1 MNMRKIYLVSAAMLM
16 TAAVSFGQNF
26 NPTVEVTNT
35 YQGNASEV
43 HKPLLGMNVPDSLL
57 RFDLDFDY
65 EVFEKPYQG
74 AYSFKPYMLNMRP
87 AKDAWRG
94 RKLYLKAG
102 AGYTLH
108 PRFEFV
114 FSPEQSGPFQ
124 MSVYASHKSYFGNY
138 HEIKPELK
146 DDLYRLEKSG
156 NGFKGYDA
164 LTSAGFDG
172 RYNWDRAIL
181 SFGLGYYGVAA
192 KDSRMSRC
200 LNAFDFKARVRS
212 NNDAESYFYYDV
224 AMKGRIASDKMDLD
238 KIPVRMYSGGLSGKW
253 NILSPDRQG
262 ESWFVLD
269 GLAGTV
275 LDSRRSILVG
285 FEGETASYGR
295 FYDGNIGRVALVP
308 SYRFKSGRWNL
319 NLGVKLEFMFR
330 NDADTLSFGKMGGG
344 KGQIVYPD
352 AHISFAVGGNVAL
365 YADATGGSRLNTYS
379 SQISEN
385 HHLNP
390 SFLVAPVYEL
400 ITPLVDNTVEKVN
413 ARIGVRGSAASS
425 FQFDVNGGV
434 GLYGNA
440 LMESG
445 LFTAGGDLVPA
456 LAYSDYNLI
465 YANALVGLRTGR
477 VKIDADFRYRGVSFP
492 DNDALNLGFTL
503 PKYSGGVRASYD
515 ISSRLYAGINVEAA
529 SWREGKC
536 RKASFAGLGGD
547 EDDLTPVSQV
557 TVSEEIV
564 KVRVPGY
571 VDLGVNCGY
580 KFNRKLEFWL
590 ESGNLLCQT
599 IQRNPLYAE
608 KGLWVTAGVSLNL

>member
-94 RKLYLKAG
+94 RQLYLKAG

-108 PRFEFV
+108 PQFEFV
-114 FSPEQSGPFQ
+114 YSPEQSGPFQ

-138 HEIKPELK
+138 HEIKPELQ
-146 DDLYRLEKSG
+146 DGLYRMKKSG
-156 NGFKGYDA
+156 GKFGGYDA

-172 RYNWDRAIL
+172 RYNWDRTIL
-181 SFGLGYYGVAA
+181 SFGIGYYGLTA
-192 KDSRMSRC
+192 KDSVMSRSY
-200 LNAFDFKARVRS
+200 NAFDFNARVRS
-212 NNDAESYFYYDV
+212 NNDSESYFLYDIGLRGRV
-224 AMKGRIASDKMDLD
+224 ANDGLDYKSFSFPDGVTVDKQNENWVL
-238 KIPVRMYSGGLSGKW
+238 
-253 NILSPDRQG
+253 
-262 ESWFVLD
+262 LD
-269 GLAGTV
+269 GLVGPV
-275 LDSRRSILVG
+275 VNNSRSILVG
-285 FEGETASYGR
+285 FEAESASYSR
-295 FYDGNIGRVALVP
+295 FYDGNIGRVALIP

-352 AHISFAVGGNVAL
+352 AHISFAAGGNMAL

-529 SWREGKC
+529 SWRDGKC
-536 RKASFAGLGGD
+536 ASVAS
-547 EDDLTPVSQV
+547 EDILD
-557 TVSEEIV
+557 
-564 KVRVPGY
+564 VRVPGY

-590 ESGNLLCQT
+590 ESGNLLCQA
-599 IQRNPLYAE
+599 IQRNPFYAE
-608 KGLWVTAGVSLNL
+608 KGPWVTAGVSLNL

>member
-114 FSPEQSGPFQ
+114 YSPEQSGPFQ

-138 HEIKPELK
+138 HEIKPELQ
-146 DDLYRLEKSG
+146 DGLYRMKKSG
-156 NGFKGYDA
+156 GKFGGYDA

-172 RYNWDRAIL
+172 RYNWDRTIL
-181 SFGLGYYGVAA
+181 SFGIGYYGLAA
-192 KDSRMSRC
+192 KDSVMSRSY
-200 LNAFDFKARVRS
+200 NAFDFNARVRS
-212 NNDAESYFYYDV
+212 NNDSESYFLYDIELRGRV
-224 AMKGRIASDKMDLD
+224 ANDGLDYKSFSFPDGVTVDKQNENWVL
-238 KIPVRMYSGGLSGKW
+238 
-253 NILSPDRQG
+253 
-262 ESWFVLD
+262 LD
-269 GLAGTV
+269 GLVGPV
-275 LDSRRSILVG
+275 VNNSRSILVG
-285 FEGETASYGR
+285 FEAESASYSR
-295 FYDGNIGRVALVP
+295 FYDGNIGRVALIP

-529 SWREGKC
+529 SWRDGKC
-536 RKASFAGLGGD
+536 ASVAS
-547 EDDLTPVSQV
+547 EDILD
-557 TVSEEIV
+557 
-564 KVRVPGY
+564 VRVPGY

-580 KFNRKLEFWL
+580 KFNRKWTLWL

-599 IQRNPLYAE
+599 IQRTPFYAE
-608 KGLWVTAGVSLNL
+608 KGPWVTAGISLNL

>member
-94 RKLYLKAG
+94 RQLYLKAG

-138 HEIKPELK
+138 HEIKPELQ
-146 DDLYRLEKSG
+146 DGLYRMKKSG
-156 NGFKGYDA
+156 GKFGGYDA

-172 RYNWDRAIL
+172 RYNWDRTIL
-181 SFGLGYYGVAA
+181 SFGIGYYGLAA
-192 KDSRMSRC
+192 KDSVMSRSY
-200 LNAFDFKARVRS
+200 NAFDFNARVRS
-212 NNDAESYFYYDV
+212 NNDSESYFLYDIGLRGRV
-224 AMKGRIASDKMDLD
+224 ANDGLDYKSFSFPDGVTVDKQNENWVL
-238 KIPVRMYSGGLSGKW
+238 
-253 NILSPDRQG
+253 
-262 ESWFVLD
+262 LD
-269 GLAGTV
+269 GLVGPV
-275 LDSRRSILVG
+275 VNNSRSILVG
-285 FEGETASYGR
+285 FEAESASYSR
-295 FYDGNIGRVALVP
+295 FYDGNIGRVALIP

-352 AHISFAVGGNVAL
+352 AHISFAAGGNVAL

-529 SWREGKC
+529 SWRDGKC
-536 RKASFAGLGGD
+536 ASVAS
-547 EDDLTPVSQV
+547 EDILD
-557 TVSEEIV
+557 
-564 KVRVPGY
+564 VRVPGY

-580 KFNRKLEFWL
+580 KFNRKWTLWL

-599 IQRNPLYAE
+599 IQRTPFYAE
-608 KGLWVTAGVSLNL
+608 KGPWVTAGISLNL

>member
-1 MNMRKIYLVSAAMLM
+1 MNMKKAYFVSAALLM
-16 TAAVSFGQNF
+16 SAAVSFGQNF

-35 YQGNASEV
+35 YQGSPSEV

-94 RKLYLKAG
+94 RQLYLKAG

-108 PRFEFV
+108 PQFEFV

-138 HEIKPELK
+138 HEIKPELQ
-146 DDLYRLEKSG
+146 DGLYRMKKSG
-156 NGFKGYDA
+156 GKFGGYDA

-172 RYNWDRAIL
+172 RYNWDRTIL
-181 SFGLGYYGVAA
+181 SFGIGYYGLAA
-192 KDSRMSRC
+192 KDSVMSRSY
-200 LNAFDFKARVRS
+200 NAFDFNARVRS
-212 NNDAESYFYYDV
+212 NNDSESYFLYDIELRGRV
-224 AMKGRIASDKMDLD
+224 ANDGLDYKSFSFPEGVSVDKQNENWVL
-238 KIPVRMYSGGLSGKW
+238 
-253 NILSPDRQG
+253 
-262 ESWFVLD
+262 LD
-269 GLAGTV
+269 GLVGPV
-275 LDSRRSILVG
+275 VNNSRSILVG
-285 FEGETASYGR
+285 FEAESASYSR
-295 FYDGNIGRVALVP
+295 FYDGNVGRVALIP

-352 AHISFAVGGNVAL
+352 AHISFAAGGNVAL

-529 SWREGKC
+529 SWRDGKC
-536 RKASFAGLGGD
+536 ASVAS
-547 EDDLTPVSQV
+547 EDILD
-557 TVSEEIV
+557 
-564 KVRVPGY
+564 VRVPGY

-590 ESGNLLCQT
+590 ESGNLLCQA
-599 IQRNPLYAE
+599 IQRNPFYAE
-608 KGLWVTAGVSLNL
+608 KGPWVTAGVSLNL

>member
-94 RKLYLKAG
+94 RQLYLKAG

-108 PRFEFV
+108 PQFEFV
-114 FSPEQSGPFQ
+114 YSPEQSGPFQ

-138 HEIKPELK
+138 HEIKPELQ
-146 DDLYRLEKSG
+146 DGLYRMKKSG
-156 NGFKGYDA
+156 GKFGGYDA

-172 RYNWDRAIL
+172 RYNWDRTIL
-181 SFGLGYYGVAA
+181 SFGIGYYGLTA
-192 KDSRMSRC
+192 KDSVMSRSY
-200 LNAFDFKARVRS
+200 NAFDFNARVRS
-212 NNDAESYFYYDV
+212 NNDSESYFLYDIGLRGRV
-224 AMKGRIASDKMDLD
+224 ANDGLDYKSFSFPDGVTVDKQNENWVL
-238 KIPVRMYSGGLSGKW
+238 
-253 NILSPDRQG
+253 
-262 ESWFVLD
+262 LD
-269 GLAGTV
+269 GLVGPV
-275 LDSRRSILVG
+275 VNNSRSILVG
-285 FEGETASYGR
+285 FEAESASYSR
-295 FYDGNIGRVALVP
+295 FYDGNIGRVALIP

-352 AHISFAVGGNVAL
+352 AHISFAAGGNVAL

-529 SWREGKC
+529 SWRDGKC
-536 RKASFAGLGGD
+536 ASVAS
-547 EDDLTPVSQV
+547 EDILD
-557 TVSEEIV
+557 
-564 KVRVPGY
+564 VRVPGY

-590 ESGNLLCQT
+590 ESGNLLCQA
-599 IQRNPLYAE
+599 IQRNPFYAE
-608 KGLWVTAGVSLNL
+608 KGPWVTAGVSLNL

>member
-57 RFDLDFDY
+57 RFELDFDY

-94 RKLYLKAG
+94 RQLYLKAG

-108 PRFEFV
+108 PQFEFV

-146 DDLYRLEKSG
+146 DDLYRLEESG

-181 SFGLGYYGVAA
+181 SFGLGYYGLAA
-192 KDSRMSRC
+192 KDSVMSRSY
-200 LNAFDFKARVRS
+200 NAFDFNARVRS
-212 NNDAESYFYYDV
+212 NNDSESYFLYDV
-224 AMKGRIASDKMDLD
+224 ALRGRVANDNLDLKPMMLKLPGD
-238 KIPVRMYSGGLSGKW
+238 LWKEVTA
-253 NILSPDRQG
+253 DRQG

-275 LDSRRSILVG
+275 LGSRQSILVG

-295 FYDGNIGRVALVP
+295 FYDGNIGRVAIVP
-308 SYRFKSGRWNL
+308 SYRVKSGRWDL
-319 NLGVKLEFMFR
+319 NLGLKFESVFR
-330 NDADTLSFGKMGGG
+330 NDASDTLCFRKMTGG
-344 KGQIVYPD
+344 KGQFVYPD
-352 AHISFAVGGNVAL
+352 VHIGFAAGGRVRI

-379 SQISEN
+379 SQIAGTHHYNPLFLTPADHGLMTSMIDNSVEN
-385 HHLNP
+385 L
-390 SFLVAPVYEL
+390 
-400 ITPLVDNTVEKVN
+400 N
-413 ARIGVRGSAASS
+413 ARIGVKGTVSS
-425 FQFDVNGGV
+425 LFRFDVNGGV
-434 GLYGNA
+434 GIYENL

-445 LFTAGGDLVPA
+445 RFMESSFFANA
-456 LAYSDYNLI
+456 SYSDANLI
-465 YANALVGLRTGR
+465 FANVSLGYQSERLDVE
-477 VKIDADFRYRGVSFP
+477 ADLRYRSLSFP
-492 DNDALNLGFTL
+492 DKDADNLGFAL
-503 PKYSGGVRASYD
+503 PNYSGDLRMKYN
-515 ISSRLYAGINVEAA
+515 INSRLYAGVSVSAS
-529 SWREGKC
+529 SWREGRCGRLAFKEHPDLVED
-536 RKASFAGLGGD
+536 SFEYAFV
-547 EDDLTPVSQV
+547 E
-557 TVSEEIV
+557 
-564 KVRVPGY
+564 KVEARIPGY
-571 VDLGVNCGY
+571 VDFGLNCGY
-580 KFNRKLEFWL
+580 KFNRKWTLWL

-599 IQRNPLYAE
+599 IQRTPFYAE
-608 KGLWVTAGVSLNL
+608 KGPWVTAGISLNL

>member
-43 HKPLLGMNVPDSLL
+43 RKPLLGMNVPDSLL

-94 RKLYLKAG
+94 RQLYLKAG

-138 HEIKPELK
+138 HEIKPELQ
-146 DDLYRLEKSG
+146 DGLYRMKKSG
-156 NGFKGYDA
+156 GKFGGYDA

-172 RYNWDRAIL
+172 RYNWDRTIL
-181 SFGLGYYGVAA
+181 SFGIGYYGLAA
-192 KDSRMSRC
+192 KDSVMSRSY
-200 LNAFDFKARVRS
+200 NAFDFNARVRS
-212 NNDAESYFYYDV
+212 NNDSESYFLYDIGLRGRV
-224 AMKGRIASDKMDLD
+224 ANDGLDYKSFSFPDGVTVDKQNENWVL
-238 KIPVRMYSGGLSGKW
+238 
-253 NILSPDRQG
+253 
-262 ESWFVLD
+262 LD
-269 GLAGTV
+269 GLVGPV
-275 LDSRRSILVG
+275 VNNSRSILVG
-285 FEGETASYGR
+285 FEAESASYSR
-295 FYDGNIGRVALVP
+295 FYDGNIGRVALIP

-529 SWREGKC
+529 SWRDGKC
-536 RKASFAGLGGD
+536 ASVAS
-547 EDDLTPVSQV
+547 EDILD
-557 TVSEEIV
+557 
-564 KVRVPGY
+564 VRVPGY

-580 KFNRKLEFWL
+580 KFNRKWTLWL

-599 IQRNPLYAE
+599 IQRTPFYAE
-608 KGLWVTAGVSLNL
+608 KGPWFTAGISLNL

>member
-1 MNMRKIYLVSAAMLM
+1 MRKIYLVSAAMLM

-94 RKLYLKAG
+94 HQLYLKAG

-138 HEIKPELK
+138 HEIKPELQ
-146 DDLYRLEKSG
+146 DGLYRMKKSG
-156 NGFKGYDA
+156 GKFGGYDA

-172 RYNWDRAIL
+172 RYNWDRTIL
-181 SFGLGYYGVAA
+181 SFGIGYYGLTA
-192 KDSRMSRC
+192 KDSVMSRSY
-200 LNAFDFKARVRS
+200 NAFDFNARVRS
-212 NNDAESYFYYDV
+212 NNDSESYFLYDIGLRGRV
-224 AMKGRIASDKMDLD
+224 ANDGLDYKSFSFPDGVTVDKQNENWVL
-238 KIPVRMYSGGLSGKW
+238 
-253 NILSPDRQG
+253 
-262 ESWFVLD
+262 LD
-269 GLAGTV
+269 GLVGPV
-275 LDSRRSILVG
+275 VNNSRSILVG
-285 FEGETASYGR
+285 FEAESASYSR
-295 FYDGNIGRVALVP
+295 FYDGNIGRVALIP

-352 AHISFAVGGNVAL
+352 AHISFAAGGNVAL

-529 SWREGKC
+529 SWRDGKC
-536 RKASFAGLGGD
+536 ASVAS
-547 EDDLTPVSQV
+547 EDILD
-557 TVSEEIV
+557 
-564 KVRVPGY
+564 VRVPGY

-590 ESGNLLCQT
+590 ESGNLLCQA
-599 IQRNPLYAE
+599 IQRNPFYAE
-608 KGLWVTAGVSLNL
+608 KGPWVTAGVSLNL

>member
-1 MNMRKIYLVSAAMLM
+1 MRKIYLVSAAMLM

-94 RKLYLKAG
+94 RQLYLKAG

-108 PRFEFV
+108 PQFEFV
-114 FSPEQSGPFQ
+114 YSPEQSGPFQ

-138 HEIKPELK
+138 HEIKPELQ
-146 DDLYRLEKSG
+146 DGLYRMKKSG
-156 NGFKGYDA
+156 GKFGGYDA

-172 RYNWDRAIL
+172 RYNWDRTIL
-181 SFGLGYYGVAA
+181 SFGIGYYGLTA
-192 KDSRMSRC
+192 KDSVMSRSY
-200 LNAFDFKARVRS
+200 NAFDFNARVRS
-212 NNDAESYFYYDV
+212 NNDSESYFLYDIGLRGRV
-224 AMKGRIASDKMDLD
+224 ANDGLDYKSFSFPDGVTVDKQNENWVL
-238 KIPVRMYSGGLSGKW
+238 
-253 NILSPDRQG
+253 
-262 ESWFVLD
+262 LD
-269 GLAGTV
+269 GLVGPV
-275 LDSRRSILVG
+275 VNNSRSILVG
-285 FEGETASYGR
+285 FEAESASYSR
-295 FYDGNIGRVALVP
+295 FYDGNIGRVALIP

-352 AHISFAVGGNVAL
+352 AHISFAAGGNVAL

-529 SWREGKC
+529 SWRDGKC
-536 RKASFAGLGGD
+536 ASVAS
-547 EDDLTPVSQV
+547 EDILD
-557 TVSEEIV
+557 
-564 KVRVPGY
+564 VRVPGY

-590 ESGNLLCQT
+590 ESGNLLCQA
-599 IQRNPLYAE
+599 IQRNPFYAE
-608 KGLWVTAGVSLNL
+608 KGPWVTAGVSLNL

>member
-224 AMKGRIASDKMDLD
+224 AMKGRIASDKMDL
-238 KIPVRMYSGGLSGKW
+238 KPMMLRLSGDLWKEVTA
-253 NILSPDRQG
+253 DRQG

-269 GLAGTV
+269 GLAGMV
-275 LDSRRSILVG
+275 LGSRRSILVG

-308 SYRFKSGRWNL
+308 SYRLQSGRWNL
-319 NLGVKLEFMFR
+319 NLGVKLEAMFR
-330 NDADTLSFGKMGGG
+330 NDASDTLAFRKMGGG

-352 AHISFAVGGNVAL
+352 VHVSFAAGNGVAL

-379 SQISEN
+379 SQIAGTHHYNPLFLTPADHGLMTSMIDNSVEN
-385 HHLNP
+385 L
-390 SFLVAPVYEL
+390 
-400 ITPLVDNTVEKVN
+400 N
-413 ARIGVRGSAASS
+413 ARIGVKGTVSS
-425 FQFDVNGGV
+425 LFRFDVNGGV
-434 GLYGNA
+434 GIYENL

-445 LFTAGGDLVPA
+445 RFVESSFFANA
-456 LAYSDYNLI
+456 SYSDANLI
-465 YANALVGLRTGR
+465 FANVSLGYQSERLDVE
-477 VKIDADFRYRGVSFP
+477 ADLRYRSLSFP
-492 DNDALNLGFTL
+492 DKDADNLGFAL
-503 PKYSGGVRASYD
+503 PNYSGDLRMKYN
-515 ISSRLYAGINVEAA
+515 INSRLYAGVSVSAS
-529 SWREGKC
+529 SWREGRCGRLAFKEHPDLVED
-536 RKASFAGLGGD
+536 SFEYAFV
-547 EDDLTPVSQV
+547 E
-557 TVSEEIV
+557 
-564 KVRVPGY
+564 KVEARIPGY
-571 VDLGVNCGY
+571 VDFGLNCGY
-580 KFNRKLEFWL
+580 KFNRKWTLWL

-599 IQRNPLYAE
+599 IQRTPFYAE
-608 KGLWVTAGVSLNL
+608 KGPWVTAGISLNL

>member
-1 MNMRKIYLVSAAMLM
+1 MRKIYLVSAAMLM

-138 HEIKPELK
+138 HEIKPELQ
-146 DDLYRLEKSG
+146 DGLYRMKKSG
-156 NGFKGYDA
+156 GKFGGYDA

-172 RYNWDRAIL
+172 RYNWDRTIL
-181 SFGLGYYGVAA
+181 SFGIGYYGLAA
-192 KDSRMSRC
+192 KDSVMSRSY
-200 LNAFDFKARVRS
+200 NAFDFNARVRS
-212 NNDAESYFYYDV
+212 NNDSESYFLYDIGFRGRV
-224 AMKGRIASDKMDLD
+224 ANDGLDYKSFSFPDGVTVDKQNENWVL
-238 KIPVRMYSGGLSGKW
+238 
-253 NILSPDRQG
+253 
-262 ESWFVLD
+262 LD
-269 GLAGTV
+269 GLVGPV
-275 LDSRRSILVG
+275 VNNSRSILVG
-285 FEGETASYGR
+285 FEAESASYSR
-295 FYDGNIGRVALVP
+295 FYDGNIGRVALIP

-529 SWREGKC
+529 SWRDGKC
-536 RKASFAGLGGD
+536 ASVAS
-547 EDDLTPVSQV
+547 EDILD
-557 TVSEEIV
+557 
-564 KVRVPGY
+564 VRVPGY

-580 KFNRKLEFWL
+580 KFNRKWTLWL

-599 IQRNPLYAE
+599 IQRTPFYAE
-608 KGLWVTAGVSLNL
+608 KGPWFTAGISLNL

>member
-94 RKLYLKAG
+94 RQLYLKAG

-108 PRFEFV
+108 PQFEFV
-114 FSPEQSGPFQ
+114 YSPEQSGPFQ

-138 HEIKPELK
+138 HEIKPELQ
-146 DDLYRLEKSG
+146 DGLYRMKKSG
-156 NGFKGYDA
+156 GKFGGYDA

-172 RYNWDRAIL
+172 RYNWDRTIL
-181 SFGLGYYGVAA
+181 SFGIGYYGLAA
-192 KDSRMSRC
+192 KDSVMSRSY
-200 LNAFDFKARVRS
+200 NAFDFNARVRS
-212 NNDAESYFYYDV
+212 NNDSESYFLYDIGLRGRV
-224 AMKGRIASDKMDLD
+224 ANDGLDYKSFSFPDGVTVDKQNENWVL
-238 KIPVRMYSGGLSGKW
+238 
-253 NILSPDRQG
+253 
-262 ESWFVLD
+262 LD
-269 GLAGTV
+269 GLVGPV
-275 LDSRRSILVG
+275 VNNSRSILVG
-285 FEGETASYGR
+285 FEAESASYSR
-295 FYDGNIGRVALVP
+295 FYDGNIGRVALIP

-529 SWREGKC
+529 SWRDGKC
-536 RKASFAGLGGD
+536 ASVAS
-547 EDDLTPVSQV
+547 EDILD
-557 TVSEEIV
+557 
-564 KVRVPGY
+564 VRVPGY

-580 KFNRKLEFWL
+580 KFNRKWTLWL

>member
-212 NNDAESYFYYDV
+212 NNDSESYFLYDV
-224 AMKGRIASDKMDLD
+224 ALRGRIANDNLDL
-238 KIPVRMYSGGLSGKW
+238 KPMMLRLSGDLW
-253 NILSPDRQG
+253 NEVTADRQG

-308 SYRFKSGRWNL
+308 SYRLQSGRWNL
-319 NLGVKLEFMFR
+319 NLGVKFEAMFR
-330 NDADTLSFGKMGGG
+330 NDASDTLAFRKMGGG

-352 AHISFAVGGNVAL
+352 VHVSFAAGNGVAL
-365 YADATGGSRLNTYS
+365 YADATGGSRLNT
-379 SQISEN
+379 
-385 HHLNP
+385 
-390 SFLVAPVYEL
+390 
-400 ITPLVDNTVEKVN
+400 
-413 ARIGVRGSAASS
+413 
-425 FQFDVNGGV
+425 
-434 GLYGNA
+434 
-440 LMESG
+440 
-445 LFTAGGDLVPA
+445 
-456 LAYSDYNLI
+456 
-465 YANALVGLRTGR
+465 
-477 VKIDADFRYRGVSFP
+477 
-492 DNDALNLGFTL
+492 
-503 PKYSGGVRASYD
+503 
-515 ISSRLYAGINVEAA
+515 
-529 SWREGKC
+529 
-536 RKASFAGLGGD
+536 
-547 EDDLTPVSQV
+547 
-557 TVSEEIV
+557 
-564 KVRVPGY
+564 
-571 VDLGVNCGY
+571 
-580 KFNRKLEFWL
+580 
-590 ESGNLLCQT
+590 
-599 IQRNPLYAE
+599 
-608 KGLWVTAGVSLNL
+608 

>member
-1 MNMRKIYLVSAAMLM
+1 MRKIYLVSAAMLM

-94 RKLYLKAG
+94 RQLYLKAG

-108 PRFEFV
+108 PQFEFV

-138 HEIKPELK
+138 HEIKPELQ
-146 DDLYRLEKSG
+146 DGLYRMKKSG
-156 NGFKGYDA
+156 GKFGGYDA

-172 RYNWDRAIL
+172 RYNWDRTIL
-181 SFGLGYYGVAA
+181 SFGIGYYGLTA
-192 KDSRMSRC
+192 KDSVMSRSY
-200 LNAFDFKARVRS
+200 NAFDFNARVRS
-212 NNDAESYFYYDV
+212 NNDSESYFLYDIGLRGRV
-224 AMKGRIASDKMDLD
+224 ANDGLDYKSFSFPDGVTVDKQNENWVL
-238 KIPVRMYSGGLSGKW
+238 
-253 NILSPDRQG
+253 
-262 ESWFVLD
+262 LD
-269 GLAGTV
+269 GLVGPV
-275 LDSRRSILVG
+275 VNNSRSILVG
-285 FEGETASYGR
+285 FEAESASYSR
-295 FYDGNIGRVALVP
+295 FYDGNIGRVALIP

-352 AHISFAVGGNVAL
+352 AHISFAAGGNVAL

-529 SWREGKC
+529 SWRDGKC
-536 RKASFAGLGGD
+536 ASVAS
-547 EDDLTPVSQV
+547 EDILD
-557 TVSEEIV
+557 
-564 KVRVPGY
+564 VRVPGY

-590 ESGNLLCQT
+590 ESGNLLCQA
-599 IQRNPLYAE
+599 IQRNPFYAE
-608 KGLWVTAGVSLNL
+608 KGPWVTAGVSLNL

>member
-43 HKPLLGMNVPDSLL
+43 HKPLLGMNIPDSLL
-57 RFDLDFDY
+57 HFDLDFDY

-94 RKLYLKAG
+94 RQLYLKAG

-108 PRFEFV
+108 PQFEFV
-114 FSPEQSGPFQ
+114 FSPEQGGPFQ

-138 HEIKPELK
+138 HEIKPELQ
-146 DDLYRLEKSG
+146 DGLYRMKKSG
-156 NGFKGYDA
+156 GKFGGYDA

-172 RYNWDRAIL
+172 RYNWDRTIL
-181 SFGLGYYGVAA
+181 SFGIGYYGLAA
-192 KDSRMSRC
+192 KDSVMSRSY
-200 LNAFDFKARVRS
+200 NAFDFNARVRS
-212 NNDAESYFYYDV
+212 NNDSESYFLYDIGLRGRV
-224 AMKGRIASDKMDLD
+224 ANDGLDYKSFSFPDGVTVDKQNENWVL
-238 KIPVRMYSGGLSGKW
+238 
-253 NILSPDRQG
+253 
-262 ESWFVLD
+262 LD
-269 GLAGTV
+269 GLVGPV
-275 LDSRRSILVG
+275 VNNSRSILVG
-285 FEGETASYGR
+285 FEAESASYSR
-295 FYDGNIGRVALVP
+295 FYDGNVGRVALIP

-352 AHISFAVGGNVAL
+352 AHISFAAGGNVAL

-390 SFLVAPVYEL
+390 SLLVAPVYEL

-529 SWREGKC
+529 SWRDGKC
-536 RKASFAGLGGD
+536 ASVAS
-547 EDDLTPVSQV
+547 EDILD
-557 TVSEEIV
+557 
-564 KVRVPGY
+564 VRVPGY

-580 KFNRKLEFWL
+580 KFNRKWTLWL

-599 IQRNPLYAE
+599 IQRTPFYAE
-608 KGLWVTAGVSLNL
+608 KGPWVTAGISLNL

>member
-1 MNMRKIYLVSAAMLM
+1 MNMKKAYFVSAALLM
-16 TAAVSFGQNF
+16 SAAVSFGQNF

-35 YQGNASEV
+35 YQGSPSEV
-43 HKPLLGMNVPDSLL
+43 QKPLLGMNVPDSLL

-65 EVFEKPYQG
+65 EVFNKPYQG

-94 RKLYLKAG
+94 RQLYLKAG

-108 PRFEFV
+108 PQFEFV
-114 FSPEQSGPFQ
+114 YSPEQSGPFQ

-138 HEIKPELK
+138 HEIKPELQ
-146 DDLYRLEKSG
+146 DGLYRMKKSG
-156 NGFKGYDA
+156 GKFGGYDA

-172 RYNWDRAIL
+172 RYNWDRTIL
-181 SFGLGYYGVAA
+181 SFGIGYYGLAA
-192 KDSRMSRC
+192 KDSVMSRSY
-200 LNAFDFKARVRS
+200 NAFDFNARVRS
-212 NNDAESYFYYDV
+212 NNDSESYFLYDIGLRGRV
-224 AMKGRIASDKMDLD
+224 ANDGLDYKSFSFPDGVTVDKQNENWVL
-238 KIPVRMYSGGLSGKW
+238 
-253 NILSPDRQG
+253 
-262 ESWFVLD
+262 LD
-269 GLAGTV
+269 GLVGPV
-275 LDSRRSILVG
+275 VNNSRSILVG
-285 FEGETASYGR
+285 FEAESASYSR
-295 FYDGNIGRVALVP
+295 FYDGNIGRVALIP

-529 SWREGKC
+529 SWRDGKC
-536 RKASFAGLGGD
+536 ASVAS
-547 EDDLTPVSQV
+547 EDILD
-557 TVSEEIV
+557 
-564 KVRVPGY
+564 VRVPGY

-580 KFNRKLEFWL
+580 KFNRKWTLWL

-599 IQRNPLYAE
+599 IQRTPFYAE
-608 KGLWVTAGVSLNL
+608 KGPWVTAGISLNL

>member
-94 RKLYLKAG
+94 RQLYLKAG

-108 PRFEFV
+108 PQFEFV
-114 FSPEQSGPFQ
+114 FSPERKGPFQ

-138 HEIKPELK
+138 HEIKPELQ
-146 DDLYRLEKSG
+146 DGLYRMKKSG
-156 NGFKGYDA
+156 GKFGGYDA

-172 RYNWDRAIL
+172 RYNWDRTIL
-181 SFGLGYYGVAA
+181 SFGIGYYGLAA
-192 KDSRMSRC
+192 KDSVMSRSY
-200 LNAFDFKARVRS
+200 NAFDFNARVRS
-212 NNDAESYFYYDV
+212 NNDSESYFLYDIGLRGRV
-224 AMKGRIASDKMDLD
+224 ANDGLDYKSFSFPDGVTVDKQNENWVL
-238 KIPVRMYSGGLSGKW
+238 
-253 NILSPDRQG
+253 
-262 ESWFVLD
+262 LD
-269 GLAGTV
+269 GLVGPV
-275 LDSRRSILVG
+275 VNNSRSILVG
-285 FEGETASYGR
+285 FEAESASYSR
-295 FYDGNIGRVALVP
+295 FYDGNIGPVALIP

-352 AHISFAVGGNVAL
+352 AHISFAAGGNVAL

-492 DNDALNLGFTL
+492 DKDALNLGFTL

-529 SWREGKC
+529 SWRDGKC
-536 RKASFAGLGGD
+536 ASVAS
-547 EDDLTPVSQV
+547 EDILD
-557 TVSEEIV
+557 
-564 KVRVPGY
+564 VRVPGY

-590 ESGNLLCQT
+590 ESGNLLCQA
-599 IQRNPLYAE
+599 IQRNPFYAE
-608 KGLWVTAGVSLNL
+608 KGPWVTAGVSLNL

>member
-1 MNMRKIYLVSAAMLM
+1 MRKIYLVSAAMLM

-94 RKLYLKAG
+94 RQLYLKAG

-108 PRFEFV
+108 PQFEFV
-114 FSPEQSGPFQ
+114 YSPEQSGPFQ

-138 HEIKPELK
+138 HEIKPELQ
-146 DDLYRLEKSG
+146 DGLYRMKKSG
-156 NGFKGYDA
+156 GKFGGYDA

-172 RYNWDRAIL
+172 RYNWNRTIL
-181 SFGLGYYGVAA
+181 SFGIGYYGIAA
-192 KDSRMSRC
+192 KDSVMSRSY
-200 LNAFDFKARVRS
+200 NAFDFNARVRS
-212 NNDAESYFYYDV
+212 NNDSESYFLYDIGLRGRV
-224 AMKGRIASDKMDLD
+224 ANDGLDYKSFSFPDGVTVDKQNENWVL
-238 KIPVRMYSGGLSGKW
+238 
-253 NILSPDRQG
+253 
-262 ESWFVLD
+262 LD
-269 GLAGTV
+269 GLVGPV
-275 LDSRRSILVG
+275 VNNSRSILVG
-285 FEGETASYGR
+285 FEAESASYSR
-295 FYDGNIGRVALVP
+295 FYDGNIGRVALIP

-352 AHISFAVGGNVAL
+352 AHISFAAGGNVAL

-413 ARIGVRGSAASS
+413 AKIGVRGSAASS

-529 SWREGKC
+529 SWRDGKC
-536 RKASFAGLGGD
+536 ASVAS
-547 EDDLTPVSQV
+547 EDILD
-557 TVSEEIV
+557 
-564 KVRVPGY
+564 VRVPGY

-580 KFNRKLEFWL
+580 KFNRKWTLWL

-599 IQRNPLYAE
+599 IQRTPFYAE
-608 KGLWVTAGVSLNL
+608 KGPWVTAGISLNL

>member
-1 MNMRKIYLVSAAMLM
+1 MRKIYLVSAAMLM

-94 RKLYLKAG
+94 RQLYLKAG

-108 PRFEFV
+108 PQFEFV
-114 FSPEQSGPFQ
+114 FSPEQGGPFQ

-181 SFGLGYYGVAA
+181 SFGLGYYGLAA
-192 KDSRMSRC
+192 KDSVMSRSY
-200 LNAFDFKARVRS
+200 NAFDFNARVRS
-212 NNDAESYFYYDV
+212 NNDSESYFLYDIGLRGRV
-224 AMKGRIASDKMDLD
+224 ANDGLDYKSFSFPDGVTVDKQNENWVL
-238 KIPVRMYSGGLSGKW
+238 
-253 NILSPDRQG
+253 
-262 ESWFVLD
+262 LD
-269 GLAGTV
+269 GLVGPV
-275 LDSRRSILVG
+275 VNNSRSILVG
-285 FEGETASYGR
+285 FEAESASYSR
-295 FYDGNIGRVALVP
+295 FYDGNIGRVALIP

-529 SWREGKC
+529 SWRDGKC
-536 RKASFAGLGGD
+536 ASVAS
-547 EDDLTPVSQV
+547 EDILD
-557 TVSEEIV
+557 
-564 KVRVPGY
+564 VRVPGY

-580 KFNRKLEFWL
+580 KFNRKWTLWL

-599 IQRNPLYAE
+599 IQRTPFYAE
-608 KGLWVTAGVSLNL
+608 KGPWVTAGISLNL

>member
-43 HKPLLGMNVPDSLL
+43 HKPLLGMNIPDSLL
-57 RFDLDFDY
+57 HFDLDFDY

-94 RKLYLKAG
+94 RQLYLKAG

-108 PRFEFV
+108 PQFEFV
-114 FSPEQSGPFQ
+114 FSPERSGPFQ

-138 HEIKPELK
+138 HEIKPELQ
-146 DDLYRLEKSG
+146 DGLYRMKKSG
-156 NGFKGYDA
+156 GKFGGYDA

-172 RYNWDRAIL
+172 RYNWDRTIL
-181 SFGLGYYGVAA
+181 SFGIGYYGLAA
-192 KDSRMSRC
+192 KDSVMSRSY
-200 LNAFDFKARVRS
+200 NAFDFNARVRS
-212 NNDAESYFYYDV
+212 NNDSESYFLYDIGLRGRV
-224 AMKGRIASDKMDLD
+224 ANDGLDYKSFSFPDGVTVDKQNENWVL
-238 KIPVRMYSGGLSGKW
+238 
-253 NILSPDRQG
+253 
-262 ESWFVLD
+262 LD
-269 GLAGTV
+269 GLVGPV
-275 LDSRRSILVG
+275 VNNSRSILVG
-285 FEGETASYGR
+285 FEAESASYSR
-295 FYDGNIGRVALVP
+295 FYDGNVGRVALIP

-352 AHISFAVGGNVAL
+352 AHISFAAGGNVAL

-390 SFLVAPVYEL
+390 SLLVAPVYEL

-445 LFTAGGDLVPA
+445 FFNADGDLVPS
-456 LAYSDYNLI
+456 LTYSDINLI
-465 YANALVGLRTGR
+465 YANVLLGWKSNR
-477 VKIDADFRYRGVSFP
+477 VKVDADFRYRGVSFP
-492 DNDALNLGFTL
+492 DKDAMNLGFAL
-503 PKYSGGVRASYD
+503 PKYGGGLRATYD
-515 ISSRLYAGINVEAA
+515 ISSRLYAGVAVEAS

-536 RKASFAGLGGD
+536 
-547 EDDLTPVSQV
+547 VSA
-557 TVSEEIV
+557 VSEELA

-590 ESGNLLCQT
+590 ESGNLLCQA
-599 IQRNPLYAE
+599 IQRNPFYAE
-608 KGLWVTAGVSLNL
+608 KGPWVTAGVSLNL

>member
-1 MNMRKIYLVSAAMLM
+1 MRKIYLVSAAMLM

-94 RKLYLKAG
+94 RRLYLKAG

-138 HEIKPELK
+138 HEIKPELQ
-146 DDLYRLEKSG
+146 DGLYRMKKSG
-156 NGFKGYDA
+156 GKFGGYDA

-172 RYNWDRAIL
+172 RYNWDRTIL
-181 SFGLGYYGVAA
+181 SFGIGYYGLAA
-192 KDSRMSRC
+192 KDSVMSRSY
-200 LNAFDFKARVRS
+200 NAFDFNARVRS
-212 NNDAESYFYYDV
+212 NNDSESYFLYDIGLRGRV
-224 AMKGRIASDKMDLD
+224 ANDGLDYKSFSFPDGVTVDKQNENWVL
-238 KIPVRMYSGGLSGKW
+238 
-253 NILSPDRQG
+253 
-262 ESWFVLD
+262 LD
-269 GLAGTV
+269 GLVGPV
-275 LDSRRSILVG
+275 VNNSRSILVG
-285 FEGETASYGR
+285 FEAESASYSR
-295 FYDGNIGRVALVP
+295 FYDGNIGRVALIP

-529 SWREGKC
+529 SWRDGKC
-536 RKASFAGLGGD
+536 ASVAS
-547 EDDLTPVSQV
+547 EDILD
-557 TVSEEIV
+557 
-564 KVRVPGY
+564 VRVPGY

-580 KFNRKLEFWL
+580 KFNRKWTLWL

-599 IQRNPLYAE
+599 IQRTPFYAE
-608 KGLWVTAGVSLNL
+608 KGPWVTAGISLNL

>member
-94 RKLYLKAG
+94 RQLYLKAG
-102 AGYTLH
+102 AGYTLR

-138 HEIKPELK
+138 HEIKPELQ
-146 DDLYRLEKSG
+146 DGLYRMKKSG
-156 NGFKGYDA
+156 GKFGGYDA

-172 RYNWDRAIL
+172 RYNWDRTIL
-181 SFGLGYYGVAA
+181 SFGIGYYGLAA
-192 KDSRMSRC
+192 KDSVMSRSY
-200 LNAFDFKARVRS
+200 NAFDFNARVRS
-212 NNDAESYFYYDV
+212 NNDSESYFLYDIGLRGRV
-224 AMKGRIASDKMDLD
+224 ANDGLDYKSFSFPDGVTVDKQNENWVL
-238 KIPVRMYSGGLSGKW
+238 
-253 NILSPDRQG
+253 
-262 ESWFVLD
+262 LD
-269 GLAGTV
+269 GLVGPV
-275 LDSRRSILVG
+275 VNNSRSILVG
-285 FEGETASYGR
+285 FEAESASYSR
-295 FYDGNIGRVALVP
+295 FYDGNIGRVALIP

-379 SQISEN
+379 SQISRN

-390 SFLVAPVYEL
+390 SFLVPANLEL
-400 ITPLVDNTVEKVN
+400 MTSLVDNTVENLNAKV
-413 ARIGVRGSAASS
+413 GVRGSISSS
-425 FQFDVNGGV
+425 FRFDLNGGV
-434 GLYGNA
+434 GIYENLM
-440 LMESG
+440 MESG
-445 LFTAGGDLVPA
+445 RFVQNSFSPDV
-456 LAYSDYNLI
+456 AYSDANII
-465 YANALVGLRTGR
+465 YANALMGLQAGR
-477 VKIDADFRYRGVSFP
+477 FNVDADLRFRNLSFP
-492 DNDALNLGFTL
+492 DNDADNLGFAL
-503 PKYSGGVRASYD
+503 PKYSGGIKLTYN
-515 ISSRLYAGINVEAA
+515 ISSRLYAGFSVEAS

-547 EDDLTPVSQV
+547 EDDLTPVSPV
-557 TVSEEIV
+557 TVSEDIV

-571 VDLGVNCGY
+571 VDLGLNCGY

>member
-43 HKPLLGMNVPDSLL
+43 HKPLLGMNIPDSLL
-57 RFDLDFDY
+57 HFDLDFDY

-94 RKLYLKAG
+94 RQLYLKAG

-108 PRFEFV
+108 PQFEFV
-114 FSPEQSGPFQ
+114 YSPEQSGPFQ

-138 HEIKPELK
+138 HEIKPELQ
-146 DDLYRLEKSG
+146 DGLYRMKKSG
-156 NGFKGYDA
+156 GKFGGYDA

-172 RYNWDRAIL
+172 RYNWGRTIL
-181 SFGLGYYGVAA
+181 SFGIGYYGLAA
-192 KDSRMSRC
+192 KDSVMSRSY
-200 LNAFDFKARVRS
+200 NAFDFNARVRS
-212 NNDAESYFYYDV
+212 NNDSESYFLYDIGLRGRV
-224 AMKGRIASDKMDLD
+224 ANDGLDYKSFSFPDGVTVDKQNENRVL
-238 KIPVRMYSGGLSGKW
+238 
-253 NILSPDRQG
+253 
-262 ESWFVLD
+262 LD
-269 GLAGTV
+269 GLVGPV
-275 LDSRRSILVG
+275 VNNSRSILVG
-285 FEGETASYGR
+285 FEAESASYSR
-295 FYDGNIGRVALVP
+295 FYDGNVGRVALIP

-352 AHISFAVGGNVAL
+352 AHISFAAGGNVAL

-529 SWREGKC
+529 SWRDGKC
-536 RKASFAGLGGD
+536 ASVAS
-547 EDDLTPVSQV
+547 EDILD
-557 TVSEEIV
+557 
-564 KVRVPGY
+564 VRVPGY

-580 KFNRKLEFWL
+580 KFNRKWTLWL

-599 IQRNPLYAE
+599 IQRTPFYAE
-608 KGLWVTAGVSLNL
+608 KGPWFTAGISLNL

>member
-94 RKLYLKAG
+94 RQLYLKAG

-108 PRFEFV
+108 PQFEFV
-114 FSPEQSGPFQ
+114 YSPEQSGPFQ

-138 HEIKPELK
+138 HEIKPELQ
-146 DDLYRLEKSG
+146 DGLYRMKKSG
-156 NGFKGYDA
+156 GKFGGYDA

-172 RYNWDRAIL
+172 RYNWDRTIL
-181 SFGLGYYGVAA
+181 SFGIGYYGLAA
-192 KDSRMSRC
+192 KDSVMSRSY
-200 LNAFDFKARVRS
+200 NAFDFNARVRS
-212 NNDAESYFYYDV
+212 NNDSESYFLYDIGLRGRV
-224 AMKGRIASDKMDLD
+224 ANDGLDYKSFSFPDGVTVDKQNENWVL
-238 KIPVRMYSGGLSGKW
+238 
-253 NILSPDRQG
+253 
-262 ESWFVLD
+262 LD
-269 GLAGTV
+269 GLVGPV
-275 LDSRRSILVG
+275 VNNSRSILVG
-285 FEGETASYGR
+285 FEAESASYSR
-295 FYDGNIGRVALVP
+295 FYDGNIGRVALIP

-529 SWREGKC
+529 SWRDGKC
-536 RKASFAGLGGD
+536 ASVAS
-547 EDDLTPVSQV
+547 EDILD
-557 TVSEEIV
+557 
-564 KVRVPGY
+564 VRVPGY

-580 KFNRKLEFWL
+580 KFNRKWTLWL

-599 IQRNPLYAE
+599 IQRTPFYAE
-608 KGLWVTAGVSLNL
+608 KGPWVTAGISLNL

>member
-94 RKLYLKAG
+94 RRLYLKAG
-102 AGYTLH
+102 AGYTLL

-192 KDSRMSRC
+192 KDSRMSRSY
-200 LNAFDFKARVRS
+200 NAFDFNARVRS
-212 NNDAESYFYYDV
+212 NNDSESYFLYDV
-224 AMKGRIASDKMDLD
+224 ALRGRIANDNLDL
-238 KIPVRMYSGGLSGKW
+238 KPMMLRLSGDLW
-253 NILSPDRQG
+253 NEVTADRQG

-275 LDSRRSILVG
+275 LGSRRSILVG

-308 SYRFKSGRWNL
+308 SYRLQSGRWNL
-319 NLGVKLEFMFR
+319 NLGVKFEAMFR
-330 NDADTLSFGKMGGG
+330 NDASDTLAFRKMGGG

-352 AHISFAVGGNVAL
+352 VHVSFAAGNGVAL

-379 SQISEN
+379 SQIAGTHHYNPLSLTPADHGLMTSMIDNSVEN
-385 HHLNP
+385 L
-390 SFLVAPVYEL
+390 
-400 ITPLVDNTVEKVN
+400 N
-413 ARIGVRGSAASS
+413 ARIGVKGTVSS
-425 FQFDVNGGV
+425 LFRFDVNGGV
-434 GLYGNA
+434 GIYENL

-445 LFTAGGDLVPA
+445 RFMESSFFANA
-456 LAYSDYNLI
+456 SYSDANLI
-465 YANALVGLRTGR
+465 FANVSLGYQSERLDVE
-477 VKIDADFRYRGVSFP
+477 ADLRYRSLSFP
-492 DNDALNLGFTL
+492 DKDADNLGFAL
-503 PKYSGGVRASYD
+503 PNYSGDLRMKYN
-515 ISSRLYAGINVEAA
+515 INSRLYAGVSVSAS
-529 SWREGKC
+529 SWREGRCGRLAFKEHPDLVED
-536 RKASFAGLGGD
+536 SFEYAF
-547 EDDLTPVSQV
+547 
-557 TVSEEIV
+557 EEMVEARI
-564 KVRVPGY
+564 PGY
-571 VDLGVNCGY
+571 VDFGLNCGY
-580 KFNRKLEFWL
+580 KFNRKWTLWL

-599 IQRNPLYAE
+599 IQRTPFYAE
-608 KGLWVTAGVSLNL
+608 KGPWVTAGISLNL

>member
-16 TAAVSFGQNF
+16 TAVVSFGQNF

-43 HKPLLGMNVPDSLL
+43 RKPLLGMNVPDSLL

-138 HEIKPELK
+138 HEIKPELQ
-146 DDLYRLEKSG
+146 DGLYRMKKSG
-156 NGFKGYDA
+156 GKFGGYDA

-172 RYNWDRAIL
+172 RYNWDRTIL
-181 SFGLGYYGVAA
+181 SFGIGYYGLAA
-192 KDSRMSRC
+192 KDSVMSRSY
-200 LNAFDFKARVRS
+200 NAFDFNARVRS
-212 NNDAESYFYYDV
+212 NNDSESYFLYDIGLRGRV
-224 AMKGRIASDKMDLD
+224 ANDGLDYKSFSFPDGVTVDKQNENWVL
-238 KIPVRMYSGGLSGKW
+238 
-253 NILSPDRQG
+253 
-262 ESWFVLD
+262 LD
-269 GLAGTV
+269 GLVGPV
-275 LDSRRSILVG
+275 VNNSRSILVG
-285 FEGETASYGR
+285 FEAESASYSR
-295 FYDGNIGRVALVP
+295 FYDGNIGRVALIP

-529 SWREGKC
+529 SWRDGKC
-536 RKASFAGLGGD
+536 ASVAS
-547 EDDLTPVSQV
+547 EDILD
-557 TVSEEIV
+557 
-564 KVRVPGY
+564 VRVPGY

-580 KFNRKLEFWL
+580 KFNRKWTLWL

-599 IQRNPLYAE
+599 IQRTPFYAE
-608 KGLWVTAGVSLNL
+608 KGPWFTAGISLNL

>member
-94 RKLYLKAG
+94 RQLYLKAG

-108 PRFEFV
+108 PQFEFV
-114 FSPEQSGPFQ
+114 YSPEQSGPFQ

-138 HEIKPELK
+138 HEIKPELQ
-146 DDLYRLEKSG
+146 DGLYRMKKSG
-156 NGFKGYDA
+156 GKFGGYDA

-172 RYNWDRAIL
+172 RYNWDRTIL
-181 SFGLGYYGVAA
+181 SFGIGYYGLAA
-192 KDSRMSRC
+192 KDSVMSRSY
-200 LNAFDFKARVRS
+200 NAFDFNARVRS
-212 NNDAESYFYYDV
+212 NNDSESYFLYDIGLRGRV
-224 AMKGRIASDKMDLD
+224 ANDGLDYKSFSFPDGVTVDKQNENWVL
-238 KIPVRMYSGGLSGKW
+238 
-253 NILSPDRQG
+253 
-262 ESWFVLD
+262 LD
-269 GLAGTV
+269 GLVGPV
-275 LDSRRSILVG
+275 VNNSRSILVG
-285 FEGETASYGR
+285 FEAESASYSR
-295 FYDGNIGRVALVP
+295 FYDGNIGRVALIP

-330 NDADTLSFGKMGGG
+330 NDADTLSFVKMGGG

-352 AHISFAVGGNVAL
+352 AHISFAAGGNVAL

-492 DNDALNLGFTL
+492 DNDALNLGFTF

-529 SWREGKC
+529 SWRDGKC
-536 RKASFAGLGGD
+536 ASVAS
-547 EDDLTPVSQV
+547 EDILD
-557 TVSEEIV
+557 
-564 KVRVPGY
+564 VRVPGY

-580 KFNRKLEFWL
+580 KFNRKWTLWL
-590 ESGNLLCQT
+590 ESGNLLCQA

>member
-138 HEIKPELK
+138 HEIKPELQ
-146 DDLYRLEKSG
+146 DGLYRMKKSG
-156 NGFKGYDA
+156 GKFGGYDA

-172 RYNWDRAIL
+172 RYNWDRTIL
-181 SFGLGYYGVAA
+181 SFGIGYYGLAA
-192 KDSRMSRC
+192 KDSVMSRSY
-200 LNAFDFKARVRS
+200 NAFDFNARVRS
-212 NNDAESYFYYDV
+212 NNDSESYFLYDIGLRGRV
-224 AMKGRIASDKMDLD
+224 ANDGLDYKSFSFPDGVTVDKQNENWVL
-238 KIPVRMYSGGLSGKW
+238 
-253 NILSPDRQG
+253 
-262 ESWFVLD
+262 LD
-269 GLAGTV
+269 GLVGPV
-275 LDSRRSILVG
+275 VNNSRSILVG
-285 FEGETASYGR
+285 FEAESASYSR
-295 FYDGNIGRVALVP
+295 FYDGNIGRVALIP

-379 SQISEN
+379 SQISRN

-390 SFLVAPVYEL
+390 SFLVPANLEL
-400 ITPLVDNTVEKVN
+400 MTSLVDNTVENLNAKV
-413 ARIGVRGSAASS
+413 GVRGSISSS
-425 FQFDVNGGV
+425 FRFDLNGGV
-434 GLYGNA
+434 GIYENLM
-440 LMESG
+440 MESG
-445 LFTAGGDLVPA
+445 RFVQNSFSPDV
-456 LAYSDYNLI
+456 AYSDANII
-465 YANALVGLRTGR
+465 YANALMGLQAGR
-477 VKIDADFRYRGVSFP
+477 FNVDADLRFRNLSFP
-492 DNDALNLGFTL
+492 DNDADNLGFAL
-503 PKYSGGVRASYD
+503 PKYSGGIKLTYN
-515 ISSRLYAGINVEAA
+515 INSRLYAGFSVEAS

-547 EDDLTPVSQV
+547 EDGLTPVSPV

-580 KFNRKLEFWL
+580 KFNRKLELWL

-599 IQRNPLYAE
+599 IQRTPFYAE
-608 KGLWVTAGVSLNL
+608 KGPWVTAGISLNL

>member
-94 RKLYLKAG
+94 RQLYLKAG

-138 HEIKPELK
+138 HEIKPELQ
-146 DDLYRLEKSG
+146 DGLYRMKKSG
-156 NGFKGYDA
+156 GKFGGYDA

-172 RYNWDRAIL
+172 RYNWDRTIL
-181 SFGLGYYGVAA
+181 SFGIGYYGLAA
-192 KDSRMSRC
+192 KDSVMSRSY
-200 LNAFDFKARVRS
+200 NAFDFNARVRS
-212 NNDAESYFYYDV
+212 NNDSESYFLYDIGLRGRV
-224 AMKGRIASDKMDLD
+224 ANDGLDYKSFSFPDGVTVDKQNENWVL
-238 KIPVRMYSGGLSGKW
+238 
-253 NILSPDRQG
+253 
-262 ESWFVLD
+262 LD
-269 GLAGTV
+269 GLVGPV
-275 LDSRRSILVG
+275 VNNSRSILVG
-285 FEGETASYGR
+285 FEAESASYSR
-295 FYDGNIGRVALVP
+295 FYDGNIGRVALIP

-529 SWREGKC
+529 SWRDGKC
-536 RKASFAGLGGD
+536 ASVAS
-547 EDDLTPVSQV
+547 EDILD
-557 TVSEEIV
+557 
-564 KVRVPGY
+564 VRVPGY

>member
-43 HKPLLGMNVPDSLL
+43 HKPLLGMNIPDSLL
-57 RFDLDFDY
+57 HFDLDFDY

-94 RKLYLKAG
+94 RQLYLKAG

-108 PRFEFV
+108 PQFEFV
-114 FSPEQSGPFQ
+114 YSPEQSGPFQ

-138 HEIKPELK
+138 HEIKPELQ
-146 DDLYRLEKSG
+146 DGLYRMKKSG
-156 NGFKGYDA
+156 GKFGGYDA

-172 RYNWDRAIL
+172 RYNWDRTIL
-181 SFGLGYYGVAA
+181 SFGIGYYGLAA
-192 KDSRMSRC
+192 KDSVMSRSY
-200 LNAFDFKARVRS
+200 NAFDFNARVRS
-212 NNDAESYFYYDV
+212 NNDSESYFLYDIGLRGRV
-224 AMKGRIASDKMDLD
+224 ANDGLDYKSFSFPDGVTVDKQNENWVL
-238 KIPVRMYSGGLSGKW
+238 
-253 NILSPDRQG
+253 
-262 ESWFVLD
+262 LD
-269 GLAGTV
+269 GLVGPV
-275 LDSRRSILVG
+275 VNNSRSILVG
-285 FEGETASYGR
+285 FEAESASYSR
-295 FYDGNIGRVALVP
+295 FYDGNIGRVALIP

-352 AHISFAVGGNVAL
+352 AHISFAAGGNVAL

-445 LFTAGGDLVPA
+445 FFNADGDLVPS
-456 LAYSDYNLI
+456 LTYSDINLI
-465 YANALVGLRTGR
+465 YANVLLGWKSNR
-477 VKIDADFRYRGVSFP
+477 VKVDADFRYRGVSFP
-492 DNDALNLGFTL
+492 DKDAMNLGFVL
-503 PKYSGGVRASYD
+503 PKYSGGLRATYD
-515 ISSRLYAGINVEAA
+515 ISSRLYAGVAVEAS

-536 RKASFAGLGGD
+536 
-547 EDDLTPVSQV
+547 VSA
-557 TVSEEIV
+557 VSEELA

-590 ESGNLLCQT
+590 ESGNLLCQA
-599 IQRNPLYAE
+599 IQRNPFYAE
-608 KGLWVTAGVSLNL
+608 KGPWVTAGVSLNL

>member
-1 MNMRKIYLVSAAMLM
+1 MRKIYLVSAAMLM

-94 RKLYLKAG
+94 RQLYLKAG

-108 PRFEFV
+108 PQFEFV

-138 HEIKPELK
+138 HEIKPELQ
-146 DDLYRLEKSG
+146 DGLYRMKKSG
-156 NGFKGYDA
+156 GKFGGYDA

-172 RYNWDRAIL
+172 RYNWDRTIL
-181 SFGLGYYGVAA
+181 SFGIGYYGLAA
-192 KDSRMSRC
+192 KDSVMSRSY
-200 LNAFDFKARVRS
+200 NAFDFNARVRS
-212 NNDAESYFYYDV
+212 NNDSESYFLYDIGLRGRV
-224 AMKGRIASDKMDLD
+224 ANDGLDYKSFSFPDGVTVDKQNENWVL
-238 KIPVRMYSGGLSGKW
+238 
-253 NILSPDRQG
+253 
-262 ESWFVLD
+262 LD
-269 GLAGTV
+269 GLVGPV
-275 LDSRRSILVG
+275 VNNSRSILVG
-285 FEGETASYGR
+285 FEAESASYSR
-295 FYDGNIGRVALVP
+295 FYDGNVGRVALIP

-352 AHISFAVGGNVAL
+352 AHISFAAGGNVAL

-445 LFTAGGDLVPA
+445 FFNADGDLVPS
-456 LAYSDYNLI
+456 LTYSDINLI
-465 YANALVGLRTGR
+465 YANVLLGWKSNR
-477 VKIDADFRYRGVSFP
+477 VKVDADFRYRGVSFP
-492 DNDALNLGFTL
+492 DKDAMNLGFAL
-503 PKYSGGVRASYD
+503 PKYGGGLRATYD
-515 ISSRLYAGINVEAA
+515 ISSRLYAGVAVEAS

-536 RKASFAGLGGD
+536 
-547 EDDLTPVSQV
+547 VSA
-557 TVSEEIV
+557 VSEELA

-590 ESGNLLCQT
+590 ESGNLLCQA
-599 IQRNPLYAE
+599 IQRNPFYAE
-608 KGLWVTAGVSLNL
+608 KGPWVTAGVSLNL